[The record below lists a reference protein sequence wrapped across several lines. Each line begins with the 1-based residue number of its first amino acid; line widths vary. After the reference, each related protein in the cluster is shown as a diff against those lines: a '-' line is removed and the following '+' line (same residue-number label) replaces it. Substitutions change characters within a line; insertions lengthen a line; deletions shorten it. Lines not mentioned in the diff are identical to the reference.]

1 MSLDRKPLSRRRVL
15 VLSAGAMAAPAL
27 LRGRGTAAFAADE
40 TETHGI
46 SAFGDLKYPADFK
59 RLDYVNPNAPKG
71 GVFSGTVTSRLF
83 NQNFNTFNSLNS
95 FILKGDAAKAM
106 ELTFASL
113 MSGSEDERD
122 ALYGVAADKVWVSA
136 DGLVYRFHIRPEARF
151 HDGSKLTARDVAFS
165 LNLLKEKGHPQITQH
180 MRDVKGAEADD
191 DEVVTVRFAEG
202 RARDVPLFVA
212 GGLPIFSRA
221 YYTTHE
227 FDQSTL
233 DAPLGSGPYRVG
245 RFEPGRYIEY
255 ERVADWWGA
264 NLPINVGQYNFDIV
278 RYEYYRDRDVGF
290 EGFKA
295 KSYLFREEFTSRTWA
310 TGYDFPAI
318 RDGRVKREQIP
329 DNLPTGGQGWV
340 FNLRRAK
347 FASPRLREAL
357 NYAFDFEWTNKNIM
371 YGAYKRTH
379 SVFQNS
385 DMMAQGLPGPEELKL
400 LEPWRGKVPDAVFG
414 EPFVPPVSDGSGQDR
429 ALLRKASQIL
439 QDAGFR
445 IKNGKRVDPKGEP
458 LTIEFLE
465 DDQQLQAHHG
475 PLIKNLAILGIDAS
489 LRIVDPVQYLA
500 RRNDFDFDVTIH
512 RMSFSTT
519 PGELLRFFF
528 SSTAAA
534 NKGSENL
541 SGIADPAVD
550 ALIDRIVDVKTR
562 AELVIAVRALD
573 RVLRAGYYWIPQW
586 YRDAHLVAY
595 WDVFGHPDPAPLYSQ
610 AGGAPGTWWYDRDKA
625 AKLEKAG

>member
-1 MSLDRKPLSRRRVL
+1 MSLAGKPLSRRRVL
-15 VLSAGAMAAPAL
+15 VLFAGGLAAPAL
-27 LRGRGTAAFAADE
+27 LRGSRAAIAADDV
-40 TETHGI
+40 ETHGI
-46 SAFGDLKYPADFK
+46 SAFGDLKYPAEFK
-59 RLDYVNPNAPKG
+59 HFDYVNPNAPKG
-71 GVFSGTVTSRLF
+71 GVFSATVTSRLF

-113 MSGSEDERD
+113 MTSAEDERD
-122 ALYGVAADKVWVSA
+122 ALYGLAADKVQISA
-136 DGLVYRFHIRPEARF
+136 DGLVYRFHIRPQARF

-165 LNLLKEKGHPQITQH
+165 LNLLKEKGHPQITQQ

-191 DEVVTVRFAEG
+191 DEVVTVRFAEK

-264 NLPINVGQYNFDIV
+264 NLPANVGQYNFDTV

-318 RDGRVKREQIP
+318 RDGRVKRAEIP
-329 DNLPTGGQGWV
+329 DNLPSGGQGWV
-340 FNLRRAK
+340 FNLRRPK
-347 FASPRLREAL
+347 FANPRLREAL
-357 NYAFDFEWTNKNIM
+357 NYAFDFEWTNKTIM
-371 YGAYKRTH
+371 YGAYKRTY

-385 DMMAQGLPGPEELKL
+385 DMMAQGLPSPQELNL
-400 LEPWRGKVPDAVFG
+400 LEPWRGRVPDAVFA

-439 QDAGFR
+439 QEAGFP
-445 IKNGKRVDPKGEP
+445 IKNGKRVNAKGEP

-465 DDQQLQAHHG
+465 DDTQLQAHHA
-475 PLIKNLAILGIDAS
+475 PLIKNLAILGIDAT
-489 LRIVDPVQYLA
+489 LRIVDAVQYLA
-500 RRNDFDFDVTIH
+500 RRDDFDFDVTMH

-519 PGELLRFFF
+519 PGDALRVFF
-528 SSTAAA
+528 SSAAA
-534 NKGSENL
+534 ATKGSENL
-541 SGIADPAVD
+541 AGIADPAVD
-550 ALIDRIVDVKTR
+550 ALIERIIDVNTR
-562 AELVIAVRALD
+562 AELVVAVRALD
-573 RVLRAGYYWIPQW
+573 RILRAGHYWIPQW
-586 YRDAHLVAY
+586 HRAAHLIAY
-595 WDVFGHPDPAPLYSQ
+595 WDVFDRPGTPPFYAQ
-610 AGGAPGTWWYDRDKA
+610 AGGAPETWWYDRDKA
-625 AKLEKAG
+625 AKPEKAG